1 MNADVLV
8 ERILDDEGLTG
19 DLEDAEATLLVQK
32 LLKRAKQ
39 IAAGTEDAQA
49 ARAAVE
55 KLCVRGRKVAAVV
68 AVFREKGES
77 PARLLANRE
86 SLLWPDAVTDSLDL
100 LRRLL
105 TN

>member
-19 DLEDAEATLLVQK
+19 DLEEAEATLLVQE
-32 LLKRAKQ
+32 LLRRTKQ
-39 IAAGTEDAQA
+39 IAAGIEDAQA

-55 KLCVRGRKVAAVV
+55 KLCLRGRKVAAVV
-68 AVFREKGES
+68 AMFRDKGES
-77 PARLLANRE
+77 AARLLANRE
-86 SLLWPDAVTDSLDL
+86 SLLWPDAVTDSPDL
-100 LRRLL
+100 LRRLM